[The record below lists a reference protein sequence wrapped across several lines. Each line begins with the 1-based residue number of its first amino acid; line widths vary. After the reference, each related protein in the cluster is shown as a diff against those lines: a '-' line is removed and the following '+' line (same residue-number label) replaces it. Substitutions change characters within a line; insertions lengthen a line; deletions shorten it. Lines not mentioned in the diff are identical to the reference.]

1 MKLHYAAIFLTIAFL
16 AVPGRSAT
24 AEAQEAAAPAVPAK
38 LSDLLAE
45 AGRNNP
51 RIRAAQENWRAAQ
64 QVPSQVSTLP
74 DPEVMVEQVSVG
86 SPRPFS
92 GYTNTEMADVGLGF
106 SQDIPFPGKLRLR
119 GKIAEKQAEVQE
131 QSYESVRRAVL
142 AQVKANYY
150 QLGYLATRLTI
161 LHGDG
166 QLLKEVE
173 QSAEARYR
181 SGLASQQDVLQAQ
194 LEQTQL
200 LREITMTQMQSDTTE
215 AKLKELL
222 NRPQTSPDVAV
233 AELTQTPVS
242 YTYDELLA
250 AAGSSN
256 PSIAGTQRMVQ
267 KAGLEVD
274 LAHKN
279 FDPDFNITYMWLRTD
294 PFQYRAHYALTFGM
308 RIPIYRS
315 RRNEKALAEAEAS
328 RSEAAND
335 LEAQKQ
341 GVAAALRQD
350 YAIEARST
358 ELLKIYREGLQPQS
372 RAEFQAGLAAYQSDR
387 EDFQALLASFVD
399 VLNVDERYWQTL
411 SEHETAIAQIEELTG
426 LTLR

>member
-1 MKLHYAAIFLTIAFL
+1 MKLPCAAIVLVIALL
-16 AVPGRSAT
+16 AAPWPSAT
-24 AEAQEAAAPAVPAK
+24 AAAQQTAAATEPSR
-38 LSDLLAE
+38 LSDLLVE
-45 AGRNNP
+45 AARNNP
-51 RIRAAQENWRAAQ
+51 RIRAAEQNWRAAQ

-74 DPEVMVEQVSVG
+74 DPEVMVQQVSVG

-92 GYTNTEMADVGLGF
+92 GYTNTEMASVGLGF
-106 SQDIPFPGKLRLR
+106 SQAIPFPGKLRLR
-119 GKIAEKQAEVQE
+119 GEIAEKQAEVQE

-142 AQVKANYY
+142 AAVKANYY
-150 QLGYLATRLTI
+150 QLGYLATRLSI

-173 QSAEARYR
+173 QSAVARYR

-194 LEQTQL
+194 LEQTRL
-200 LREITMTQMQSDTTE
+200 LREITMTRMQTDTTE

-222 NRPQTSPDVAV
+222 NRPQTSSDIMVV
-233 AELTQTPVS
+233 ELKQTPAT

-250 AAGSSN
+250 AARSSN
-256 PSIAGTQRMVQ
+256 PSITGTQRMVQ

-274 LAHKN
+274 LAHKD
-279 FDPDFNITYMWLRTD
+279 FDPDFNISYMWLRTD
-294 PFQYRAHYALTFGM
+294 PFQYRAHYALTLGM
-308 RIPIYRS
+308 RIPIYRT
-315 RRNEKALAEAEAS
+315 RRQKRELAQAEADRSAAQDALA
-328 RSEAAND
+328 
-335 LEAQKQ
+335 AQKQ

-350 YAIEARST
+350 YALETRSA
-358 ELLKIYREGLQPQS
+358 ELLKIYREGLQPQA
-372 RAEFQAGLAAYQSDR
+372 RAEFQAGLSAYQSDR
-387 EDFQALLASFVD
+387 EDFQALLASFLD

>member
-1 MKLHYAAIFLTIAFL
+1 MKLRYAAILLTIAFL
-16 AVPGRSAT
+16 AAPWPSAT
-24 AEAQEAAAPAVPAK
+24 AEAQEAVVPGTPAK

-45 AGRNNP
+45 AARNNP
-51 RIRAAQENWRAAQ
+51 RIRAAQQNWRAAQ

-74 DPEVMVEQVSVG
+74 DPEVMVQQVSVG

-92 GYTNTEMADVGLGF
+92 GYTNTEMASVGLGF

-119 GKIAEKQAEVQE
+119 GEIAEKQAQVQE
-131 QSYESVRRAVL
+131 QSYESVRRLVL

-150 QLGYLATRLTI
+150 QLGYLATRLSI

-181 SGLASQQDVLQAQ
+181 SGLANQQDVLQAQ
-194 LEQTQL
+194 LEQTRL

-222 NRPQTSPDVAV
+222 NRSQTSPDIAA
-233 AELTQTPVS
+233 AELRQTPVTQ
-242 YTYDELLA
+242 TYDELLA

-274 LAHKN
+274 LAHKS

-315 RRNEKALAEAEAS
+315 RRDEKELAQAEAD
-328 RSEAAND
+328 RAAAQD
-335 LEAQKQ
+335 ELEAQRQ
-341 GVAAALRQD
+341 GVAGALRQY
-350 YAIEARST
+350 YAVETRSA
-358 ELLKIYREGLQPQS
+358 ELLKIYREGLQPQA

-387 EDFQALLASFVD
+387 EDFQALLASFLD

-426 LTLR
+426 LALR